1 MSLSSSCIDLEMSI
15 QPGNN
20 VQIEDETAL
29 CADVAISDKISVV
42 NDYVC
47 ERAQHVYRFSN

>member
-1 MSLSSSCIDLEMSI
+1 VSLSSSCIDLEMSI